1 MKRILLVLLCGGL
14 GSVARYLLGGWVV
27 SFAGPRFPYGTI
39 TVNTLGS
46 FLIAAI
52 MAASLHSNLIG
63 GDLRVAL
70 TTGLMGGFTTYSSF
84 NYESL
89 ALFQQGAVLLGSLNI
104 LITVMACLT
113 AGWLGLMAGRAL
125 VGA

>member
-1 MKRILLVLLCGGL
+1 VKRLILVILCGGL
-14 GSVARYLLGGWVV
+14 GSGARYLLGGWVM
-27 SFAGPRFPYGTI
+27 SFAGPRFPFGTI
-39 TVNTLGS
+39 TINLIGS

-52 MAASLHSNLIG
+52 MAVSLNSNLIG

-70 TTGLMGGFTTYSSF
+70 TTGVMGGFTTYSSF

-89 ALFQQGAVLLGSLNI
+89 ALFQQGAVLLGLLNI
-104 LITVMACLT
+104 LVTVFGCLI
-113 AGWLGLMAGRAL
+113 AGWLGFLTGRIL